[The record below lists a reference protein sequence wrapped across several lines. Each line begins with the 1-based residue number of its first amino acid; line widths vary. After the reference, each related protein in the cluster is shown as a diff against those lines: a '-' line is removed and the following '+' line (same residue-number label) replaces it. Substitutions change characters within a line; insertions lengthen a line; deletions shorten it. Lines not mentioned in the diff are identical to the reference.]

1 MELPMSPNGIKSPSI
16 IPAPRRTTTRS
27 FCLSLQHAVLSCE
40 LQAKSQ
46 LLLYI
51 FQLQ

>member
-16 IPAPRRTTTRS
+16 IPTPRRTTTRS

-40 LQAKSQ
+40 LTKSQ